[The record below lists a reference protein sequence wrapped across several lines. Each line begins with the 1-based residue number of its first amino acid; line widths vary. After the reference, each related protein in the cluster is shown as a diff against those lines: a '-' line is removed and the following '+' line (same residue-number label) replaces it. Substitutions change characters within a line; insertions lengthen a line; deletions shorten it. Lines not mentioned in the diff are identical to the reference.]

1 MKCIWHYS
9 ELHEPANILVSHLF
23 TNDKKGFIDLVY
35 DRSSYTLSVYV
46 TYHVEQEIL
55 CSCRGSCDKPLAKTR
70 IKHYLINCRPQDDFF
85 RHRIL
90 LIFQG
95 LTLLNLQSEHAEPVK
110 LEFKGDYVTVW
121 EIRLAFL
128 VVKKPF
134 VRCDEATKVKK
145 VTEST
150 GRLQEAAP
158 RTSSDPNI
166 TPTLHTLHSLNIY
179 LKRQPFDVVQDS
191 FHLK

>member
-1 MKCIWHYS
+1 M
-9 ELHEPANILVSHLF
+9 
-23 TNDKKGFIDLVY
+23 
-35 DRSSYTLSVYV
+35 
-46 TYHVEQEIL
+46 
-55 CSCRGSCDKPLAKTR
+55 
-70 IKHYLINCRPQDDFF
+70 
-85 RHRIL
+85 
-90 LIFQG
+90 IFQG
-95 LTLLNLQSEHAEPVK
+95 LTLLNVQSEHAEPVK

-158 RTSSDPNI
+158 RTSSNPNI

-179 LKRQPFDVVQDS
+179 LKRQPFDVVRDS
-191 FHLK
+191 FHLKWAIGIYARFVIYFRVISKVELDVLWLKI